1 MNPNR
6 LNKSITKQTLSKAVC
21 IDLDATLA
29 RYEKWEGEK
38 VYGKA
43 LDGAQQFTRA
53 IKNRGLR
60 IIILTS
66 RCWPFAPD
74 GTPRD
79 ADANKQRVKEW
90 LEANGIVFD
99 EIHGKPI
106 AAAYV
111 DDRAIAVRKNPPPGE
126 FARALAEIEQLAGV
140 ES

>member
-6 LNKSITKQTLSKAVC
+6 LNKSIPKQTLSKAVC

-38 VYGKA
+38 VFGKA

-79 ADANKQRVKEW
+79 AEANKQRVKEW
-90 LEANGIVFD
+90 LQANGIVFD

-111 DDRAIAVRKNPPPGE
+111 DDRAVAVRKNPPPGE
-126 FARALAEIEQLAGV
+126 YARALAEIEQLTGT